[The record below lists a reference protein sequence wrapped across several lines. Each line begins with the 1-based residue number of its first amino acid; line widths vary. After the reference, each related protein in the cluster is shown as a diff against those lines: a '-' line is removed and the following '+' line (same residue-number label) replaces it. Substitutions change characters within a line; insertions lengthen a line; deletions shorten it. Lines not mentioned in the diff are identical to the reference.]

1 MTFKMMIIAKITP
14 EHFHWHTIFTLQRL
28 LSQPASANEK
38 IKKIRITKNV
48 INKHIAIS
56 HIFYEQNAILRIFQ
70 K

>member
-1 MTFKMMIIAKITP
+1 MMIIAKITP

-48 INKHIAIS
+48 VNKHIAIS
-56 HIFYEQNAILRIFQ
+56 HIFYE
-70 K
+70 